1 MPREELSWKESS
13 GLTTKVHIP
22 LWVASVQEDFRLI
35 LDIVTVL
42 AAASAGGF
50 LASVLRQPVLLGY
63 LLAGILVGPTGLGW
77 IKEVV
82 QVETL
87 AQFGVTFLLFTLGV
101 EFSLKELRKVRGV
114 AIGGGILQISL
125 TILITAVLAVVSGW
139 LTLVQGIFLG
149 AVLSLSSTAVV
160 LKSLTETNQMGTPQA
175 QAMLGILIVQDLAV
189 GLMLAVLPALDY
201 PLPEL
206 AGSLGKA
213 LLEIGLVGLGA
224 VVAGIWLIPSF
235 LRLLAQQENKEV
247 FLLGVIS
254 LCVGIALLT
263 ERIGISS
270 EIGAFI
276 AGLMISEVEYADQTL
291 DYVEPL
297 RDVFAALFFAAI
309 GMLVDP
315 SFIVGH
321 LLLILT
327 LVGLVMVGKF
337 LIVAPLVRLF
347 RYSLSAAVLV
357 GLGLSQIGEFSFVLA
372 SEGQSLGLVSRQT
385 YLLIVSTTA
394 VTLLITP
401 FLLKA
406 APRLFTWLQGI
417 PAFAGWLESGERPQ
431 AVAPNTPG
439 RGHVVVCGYG
449 QVGQDIVRLLE
460 ARHHELLVIDQSERV
475 IQQLRSRGIPYLY
488 GNAAS
493 RLVLE
498 KANLPQ
504 ARTLVIALPD
514 RMSIRLCL
522 KRSLELAPK
531 LDVVVR
537 ATHKEDIEQ
546 LYQLGAREVVHP
558 EFEASLGLCSH
569 VLLELGEPLAIIQQE
584 ILAIRSSHYRDL
596 RPLHP
601 SCLIPTPLSWLTQQA
616 PLSLSPEATVN
627 GNGSH
632 DSTPSGS
639 PPLVWW
645 EHWQRPVQYR

>member
-1 MPREELSWKESS
+1 M
-13 GLTTKVHIP
+13 TTKVHIP
-22 LWVASVQEDFRLI
+22 VWVASVQEDFRLI

-63 LLAGILVGPTGLGW
+63 LLAGILVGPAGLGW
-77 IKEVV
+77 IKEIV

-101 EFSLKELRKVRGV
+101 EFSLKELRKVRGI

-125 TILITAVLAVVSGW
+125 TILITAVLAVASGW
-139 LTLVQGIFLG
+139 LTPVQGIFLG

-206 AGSLGKA
+206 AGSVGKA

-224 VVAGIWLIPSF
+224 VVAGIWLVPGF
-235 LRLLAQQENKEV
+235 LRLLAQRENKEV

-263 ERIGISS
+263 DRIGISS

-309 GMLVDP
+309 GMLIDP
-315 SFIVGH
+315 SFIASH

-327 LVGLVMVGKF
+327 LVGLVMVGKL
-337 LIVAPLVRLF
+337 LIIAPLVRLF

-401 FLLKA
+401 FLLKL
-406 APRLFTWLQGI
+406 APRLFAWLEGI
-417 PAFAGWLESGERPQ
+417 PAFARWLESGERPR
-431 AVAPNTPG
+431 AVAPDTPA

-475 IQQLRSRGIPYLY
+475 IQQLRSRGIPYVY

-493 RLVLE
+493 ALVLE

-522 KRSLELAPK
+522 KRALELAPQ

-584 ILAIRSSHYRDL
+584 ILTIRNSHYRDL

-601 SCLIPTPLSWLTQQA
+601 SCLIPTPLSWLTEQTA
-616 PLSLSPEATVN
+616 LSTALDPTHNGTGNLSN
-627 GNGSH
+627 GKSGSH
-632 DSTPSGS
+632 
-639 PPLVWW
+639 LAWW
-645 EHWQRPVQYR
+645 EHWQRPVQYH